1 MSTPDSVHPVLPFPR
16 ISRAAPRSP
25 GALASLEALPPV
37 LVAAAGLVIL
47 QTVAFVST
55 RLLAVS
61 YNSTL
66 FTDTRSTEI
75 VLGAIS
81 FMSILVVAGALVLGH
96 RALRASGGDSA
107 VVHQVAAIVLGA
119 AYLHLILWTTRIV
132 AAAFAASNA
141 GANSAFLSNVFWWG

>member
-1 MSTPDSVHPVLPFPR
+1 MSTPDSVHPILPFPL
-16 ISRAAPRSP
+16 IARAAPRAP

-61 YNSTL
+61 YASTL
-66 FTDTRSTEI
+66 FTDTSSTEI
-75 VLGAIS
+75 MLGAVS
-81 FMSILVVAGALVLGH
+81 FMSIVVVAGALVLGH
-96 RALRASGGDSA
+96 RALRASAGGSA
-107 VVHQVAAIVLGA
+107 IVSQVAAIVLGA

-132 AAAFAASNA
+132 AAAFAAKNA
-141 GANSAFLSNVFWWG
+141 GASAAFLSNVFWWG